1 MKIGNTNHFTLL
13 QIALHVQTTRDKL
26 WTGMECRIKISLGG
40 HQTPPNICT
49 HTLKNRID
57 SKRHQR
63 WKSALLQRPF
73 CFQRGDVLAQHAVW
87 FNKQEGDWLTHE
99 ALLFHFVHFA
109 LFIVRMNFNR
119 NKKKT
124 KHLPPICF
132 YFLVEIENA
141 IKSVEQCKKWLW
153 ATSLLHHQ
161 NRAFL
166 TPRRLRSREAA
177 TCNLLRAILKHV
189 SCE

>member
-1 MKIGNTNHFTLL
+1 
-13 QIALHVQTTRDKL
+13 
-26 WTGMECRIKISLGG
+26 MESRIKISLGG
-40 HQTPPNICT
+40 HQTHPPYIGT
-49 HTLKNRID
+49 HTLDNRID

-73 CFQRGDVLAQHAVW
+73 CFQCGDVLAQHAVW

-99 ALLFHFVHFA
+99 ALLLPLCPFCTFYCQNE
-109 LFIVRMNFNR
+109 LLKET
-119 NKKKT
+119 NKKQTNKT
-124 KHLPPICF
+124 ICLRSVF

-161 NRAFL
+161 NWAFL

-177 TCNLLRAILKHV
+177 TCNLLCAILKHV
-189 SCE
+189 SLLKHFPPTKRQ